1 MLGRSGC
8 LSRPQSKEQL
18 FPSRDVCWR
27 ATSVQTHFFDSG
39 SAAAVGRQ
47 ERWTQ
52 RLFTWLAKG
61 EDGGELRQQRLRTR
75 SARGGKEKAL
85 HRKLCGEAHWGATY
99 ACGRKCE
106 NALELQ
112 GERAP
117 AESPGQLIAREPW
130 MHLIR
135 QLSTLDKRRRRYG
148 RAGVH
153 TENALKQT
161 RRQRFGVARRKTSE
175 RSENTRGVAG
185 RAAFTGRVGG
195 EIQEELKH
203 PSDCWC
209 VPVCWVWSD
218 SKEECKHP
226 WERRCIPVF
235 WVWGGRRWRGGH

>member
-1 MLGRSGC
+1 MGAPTDGRLLCSPISSIPAVRQLSAGKSVGRS
-8 LSRPQSKEQL
+8 
-18 FPSRDVCWR
+18 
-27 ATSVQTHFFDSG
+27 DSSPG
-39 SAAAVGRQ
+39 SPR
-47 ERWTQ
+47 
-52 RLFTWLAKG
+52 G
-61 EDGGELRQQRLRTR
+61 EDGGELRQQRLRAR

-99 ACGRKCE
+99 ARGRKCE

-112 GERAP
+112 GECAT

-175 RSENTRGVAG
+175 RSENMRGV
-185 RAAFTGRVGG
+185 
-195 EIQEELKH
+195 E
-203 PSDCWC
+203 
-209 VPVCWVWSD
+209 
-218 SKEECKHP
+218 
-226 WERRCIPVF
+226 
-235 WVWGGRRWRGGH
+235 